1 MSELSFAEFS
11 QAFSPPTLVPT
22 LNTLLIALSLPFE
35 LASPT
40 DMTPSLLLAVLESIL
55 ESRLPIP
62 ASIRASRSSLAKVEA
77 MKVFLGV
84 LECDVL
90 PPDEDIGLAD
100 IDPRRLAE
108 GGWEETVFVGELLCW
123 LGRKRGIIDAL
134 VGDDSEGEVD
144 LTASI
149 LLRPDPSYVELS
161 HITDVPRHP
170 RVPSPSSRSTATIS
184 AQTDLS
190 MHDAPPIESDTSI
203 AYSELSDQTE
213 TQPIRDNT
221 VHHQPQCIHELEDP
235 SYFLGRDASYTS
247 SVDDSIEELDQDLS
261 IQSTSSAE
269 QPPTPTPQ
277 PVRFK
282 GSIGSGHSE
291 LDINTFAAN
300 KLNTST
306 PVKDRSRR
314 QSSTLTPACLYPAS
328 RGNSTPRMQMTSMR
342 MPTSA
347 PSGRTRGDNF
357 SGLGNGTSRLPPPP
371 SSAHMRM
378 AENYSPTE
386 RTVALLNERAR
397 LLGELADLR
406 RARKASR

>member
-1 MSELSFAEFS
+1 MSDLSFAEFS
-11 QAFSPPTLVPT
+11 QTFSPPTLVPT
-22 LNTLLIALSLPFE
+22 LNALLAALSLPFE
-35 LASPT
+35 LTSPT

-84 LECDVL
+84 LECDIL

-100 IDPRRLAE
+100 LDPRRLAE
-108 GGWEETVFVGELLCW
+108 GAWEESVFVGELLCW

-144 LTASI
+144 FTASM
-149 LLRPDPSYVELS
+149 LLHPEPSYTELS

-170 RVPSPSSRSTATIS
+170 RVSSPSTATMS

-190 MHDAPPIESDTSI
+190 MHNASYIESDTSI
-203 AYSELSDQTE
+203 ADSELSDRTE
-213 TQPIRDNT
+213 TQPIPNT
-221 VHHQPQCIHELEDP
+221 GVYHQPQCIHELDDP
-235 SYFLGRDASYTS
+235 SYFLGRDASYAS
-247 SVDDSIEELDQDLS
+247 SVDDSMEEFDPDLS
-261 IQSTSSAE
+261 TQSSSSVE

-282 GSIGSGHSE
+282 GWIGAVDSE
-291 LDINTFAAN
+291 LGINAFAAN

-314 QSSTLTPACLYPAS
+314 QSSTSTSGIYS
-328 RGNSTPRMQMTSMR
+328 TTPRMR
-342 MPTSA
+342 MPASA
-347 PSGRTRGDNF
+347 PSARTRLDGF
-357 SGLGNGTSRLPPPP
+357 SGLGNGTSRLPAPP
-371 SSAHMRM
+371 SSAHMRK
-378 AENYSPTE
+378 EECRSPTE

-406 RARKASR
+406 KVRKTSR

>member
-11 QAFSPPTLVPT
+11 QTFSPPTLVPT
-22 LNTLLIALSLPFE
+22 LNALLAAVSLPFE
-35 LASPT
+35 LTSPT
-40 DMTPSLLLAVLESIL
+40 DMTPSLLLAVLESML

-84 LECDVL
+84 LECDIL
-90 PPDEDIGLAD
+90 PPHEDIGLAD
-100 IDPRRLAE
+100 LDPRRLAE
-108 GGWEETVFVGELLCW
+108 GGWEESVFVGELLCW

-144 LTASI
+144 FTASM
-149 LLRPDPSYVELS
+149 LLHPEPSYTELS

-170 RVPSPSSRSTATIS
+170 RVSSPSTATMS

-190 MHDAPPIESDTSI
+190 MHNASYIESDTSI
-203 AYSELSDQTE
+203 ADSELSDRTE
-213 TQPIRDNT
+213 TQPITNT
-221 VHHQPQCIHELEDP
+221 SVYHQPQCIHELEDP
-235 SYFLGRDASYTS
+235 SYFLGRDASYAS
-247 SVDDSIEELDQDLS
+247 SVDDSMEEFEPDLS
-261 IQSTSSAE
+261 IQSSSSVE

-282 GSIGSGHSE
+282 GWIGAIDSE
-291 LDINTFAAN
+291 LELDTFAAN

-314 QSSTLTPACLYPAS
+314 QGSTSGSHPT
-328 RGNSTPRMQMTSMR
+328 TPRMQMTSMR
-342 MPTSA
+342 MPASA
-347 PSGRTRGDNF
+347 PSARTRVDGF
-357 SGLGNGTSRLPPPP
+357 SGLGNGASSRLPAPP
-371 SSAHMRM
+371 SSAHMRK
-378 AENYSPTE
+378 EEYGSPTE

-406 RARKASR
+406 KVRKTSR